1 MFYLNL
7 KIFYKNHCSL
17 STHIFSLILFCPLII
32 FLSFS
37 SFNYADAH
45 FSHLAHINA
54 GGFGI
59 SEKYYVNEQTDP
71 EEPIPNQLA
80 QIQFSIQDRNGQ
92 DVHNITALVEVYASN
107 GTRLSVFPWTKL
119 DIGDFSVPFI
129 FPKSGMYQVV
139 VSVLNDGAST
149 SQIVNTIPPSRPLL
163 NDNTGCSCERG
174 VFNVAVSNTFGSI
187 FLLLLYVAVFGAV
200 TVIGSVLIWMYWS
213 RRKNPLFSDTSK
225 YDSLKYFVLI
235 FALAASVVHLAVYP
249 EHGALRVEYSIFL
262 LSASGIQLAYGLM
275 YILLIFSD
283 DNSVDNRLKK
293 SDKLLVTKQYYKKS
307 VILNLF
313 GLIGSLVLILLYV
326 YAITFPPPLSPN
338 SRPEDVD
345 LSGIIDKA
353 LEVIMVIGILVL
365 MRYERRRYLYTF
377 RTSKLK
383 KF

>member
-1 MFYLNL
+1 
-7 KIFYKNHCSL
+7 
-17 STHIFSLILFCPLII
+17 
-32 FLSFS
+32 
-37 SFNYADAH
+37 
-45 FSHLAHINA
+45 
-54 GGFGI
+54 
-59 SEKYYVNEQTDP
+59 
-71 EEPIPNQLA
+71 
-80 QIQFSIQDRNGQ
+80 
-92 DVHNITALVEVYASN
+92 
-107 GTRLSVFPWTKL
+107 
-119 DIGDFSVPFI
+119 
-129 FPKSGMYQVV
+129 MYQVV

-149 SQIVNTIPPSRPLL
+149 SQIVNTIPPSRHLL
-163 NDNTGCSCERG
+163 NDDTNCSCERG

-235 FALAASVVHLAVYP
+235 FALGASVVHLAVYP
-249 EHGALRVEYSIFL
+249 EHGALRLEYSIFL
-262 LSASGIQLAYGLM
+262 LSASGIQLAYGIM

-313 GLIGSLVLILLYV
+313 GLVGFLVLILLYI

-353 LEVIMVIGILVL
+353 LEVIMVIGILIL